1 MCRTFPLDENIK
13 MKNMTYELQKLIPNF
28 KMIEK
33 LGGNCGPG
41 SASDGL
47 GGCFD
52 CNVCDE
58 RPDILGCSNCQ
69 DETTLGE
76 SLTSDPSFISSVLS
90 PFPDPTTIT
99 KQIASL
105 TSPVDVVI
113 IVLASLCVL
122 LVVASALYFY
132 RRLCSKHTTC
142 NVADIENGV
151 ENTQVKLPIT
161 TFVTFN
167 PLKNKTEE
175 KKTTA
180 AEEGPHIVPE
190 IPTVINLPRDE
201 QPVCHPQDGSSHDN
215 TDCTAS
221 ESYPREGIV
230 THPATLETN
239 VDNKKT
245 QIVVN

>member
-105 TSPVDVVI
+105 TSPVD
-113 IVLASLCVL
+113 A
-122 LVVASALYFY
+122 
-132 RRLCSKHTTC
+132 
-142 NVADIENGV
+142 
-151 ENTQVKLPIT
+151 
-161 TFVTFN
+161 FVTFN